1 MCSTPNKKVSQKNTS
16 TKEQEMQR
24 NNSSGNNRASRTVT
38 MGRMSWAISR
48 HLRFICCMIRF
59 SFRMIV
65 PIVIQKGMNKGDIRT
80 QKNREKTVTTV

>member
-1 MCSTPNKKVSQKNTS
+1 MV
-16 TKEQEMQR
+16 
-24 NNSSGNNRASRTVT
+24 GNEA
-38 MGRMSWAISR
+38 RMSWAISR